1 MTQGM
6 SSSADA
12 ELTAVRRA
20 FDAAYQ
26 RMCECTEPEELRDE
40 LSNMLQHYYRLTE
53 LRKTRWKAVS
63 QNFTNRD
70 FDARVSQVPGA
81 LGARWIRTYDTHD
94 IANVSDQADVYSNV
108 YTAMYGVPVWKR
120 TADMPFINVPTDP
133 APYADYKAN
142 LEDRPVLDSMRAA
155 FDGLAALA

>member
-40 LSNMLQHYYRLTE
+40 LSNMLQHCYRLTE

-70 FDARVSQVPGA
+70 FDACVSQVPGA

-94 IANVSDQADVYSNV
+94 IANEV
-108 YTAMYGVPVWKR
+108 
-120 TADMPFINVPTDP
+120 FP
-133 APYADYKAN
+133 ARMNPAN
-142 LEDRPVLDSMRAA
+142 RV
-155 FDGLAALA
+155 